1 MSKSLFSN
9 VWIKTLS
16 IALVALCL
24 ALPCRTAFAQGGN
37 AVSLKMKGNLEQVL
51 MAVERQSGHVF
62 LNDNVDLRKTVNADV
77 QDASLTAAL
86 DEILAGTGV
95 HYRISGKNVVISTEP
110 LSEQKAAELV
120 KKLAPVSTAAA
131 LQASSQP
138 VQREEPETE
147 TRQQPAAQQPQ
158 GRQGQARTIS
168 GTLVDETGEPVIGGA
183 VLLKGTTIGA
193 STDIDG
199 NFSFDVP
206 AGSEDRIL
214 EFSSLGYATV
224 EEPLN
229 GRSIFNVTLGEDSEM
244 LEATVVTALGIKR
257 AERSV
262 TYNVQKVSDDAFK
275 VREANM
281 VNSLQGKLA
290 GVQINA
296 TAAGAG
302 SESKVVMRGAKS
314 IANTNNALYVLDGIP
329 LPSLSRTNPGDGWSI
344 YGGANLT
351 GDGISNFNPEDIAE
365 TSALVGPSA
374 AALYGYKAANG
385 ILMLTSRGGEEGL
398 SVSYA
403 NNTTFSSP
411 FMLPQLQTSYGT
423 LPGSYLSWGSK
434 LTEAP
439 SWSVKDFFQ
448 TGFNTQNS
456 VSLSYGKDNSTTYV
470 SASMTDAEGII
481 PNNLYNRKNLT
492 FKHTVDLLDEK
503 LHLSILAMYAKVA
516 EQNQLAGG
524 EYYNPIVPLYL
535 MSPGDDLAKYQ
546 TYERYNTERDFKTQY
561 WPSYAADFSMQN
573 PFWVINR
580 NLRTADKERYLLG
593 ATIGY
598 DITDWMDVQVRGRM
612 DSNTTLSE
620 MKNYASTNGLFAG
633 YFGRYYSDLYRTRQT
648 YVDALLNIHKQ
659 FADNIWQINA
669 TLGASVETYTDRAN
683 YTRGDLQKVANL
695 FTMNNM
701 DTSKG
706 LWRESINDQTQSVF
720 GTFQLGFRNWLFLD
734 LTARN
739 DWDSRMTDPDG
750 NVKSIFYPSVGL
762 SAILTDAFGIRSDV
776 LTFAKVRASY
786 AEVGNAPMRYITG
799 PKYYAVSSG
808 GVTSSTT
815 WGVSEDFEPERTKS
829 FEAGLDLRLFT
840 GKLTFSGT
848 YYQSQTYNQVFT
860 PEVSGLETLYINAG
874 RVDNKGVELSLG
886 FNQDLGQVRWN
897 SNLIYSRNINKI
909 VKMLDAEYEGKRYV
923 STALSVG
930 GSNGARMWLTE
941 GGAIGDL
948 YVSRLLTD
956 EHGYIFVSNAE
967 SGNIV
972 VPAEN
977 KGTLE
982 TMMYAGNV
990 NPSWTGSWRNSFSW
1004 KGLTASAM
1012 LTARV
1017 GGIGVSLTEAA
1028 LDTYGMSKRT
1038 EEARD
1043 NGGALVN
1050 GVRIPAEPFYTTI
1063 GGQANNAIG
1072 SFYTYSMTNVRLSEV
1087 SLGYDIPVNNWVS
1100 WIKGLNVSVIGRNLL
1115 MLYCKAPFDPE
1126 VISGAGNYS
1135 AGIDY
1140 FMVPSTRN
1148 LGFSAKIT
1156 F

>member
-16 IALVALCL
+16 IAFVALCL
-24 ALPCRTAFAQGGN
+24 ALPCGTAYAQGGES
-37 AVSLKMKGNLEQVL
+37 VTLKMRGNLEQVL

-62 LNDNVDLRKTVNADV
+62 LNDNVDLRKTVSADV
-77 QDASLTAAL
+77 QGQSLSSAL

-95 HYRISGKNVVISTEP
+95 YYRISGGNVVISTEP

-120 KKLAPVSTAAA
+120 KKLAPVSSTAAT
-131 LQASSQP
+131 QAASQP
-138 VQREEPETE
+138 AQREEPKPET
-147 TRQQPAAQQPQ
+147 QPQQPQ

-168 GTLVDETGEPVIGGA
+168 GTIVDEFGEPVIGGA

-262 TYNVQKVSDDAFK
+262 TYNVQKVSDEAFA

-290 GVQINA
+290 GVQVNS

-302 SESKVVMRGAKS
+302 AESKVVMRGAKS
-314 IANTNNALYVLDGIP
+314 IASSNNALYVLDGIP
-329 LPSLSRTNPGDGWSI
+329 LPTLSRTNPGDSWNI
-344 YGGANLT
+344 YAGAGLT

-374 AALYGYKAANG
+374 AALYGSKAANG
-385 ILMLTSRGGEEGL
+385 ILMLTSRGGQEGI

-403 NNTTFSSP
+403 NNTSFSTP
-411 FMLPQLQTSYGT
+411 VMLPELQTTYG
-423 LPGSYLSWGSK
+423 SAANSFKSWGSK
-434 LTEAP
+434 LTAEP
-439 SWSVKDFFQ
+439 SWNIRDFFQ

-456 VSLSYGKDNSTTYV
+456 VALSMGGENYTTYL
-470 SASMTDAEGII
+470 SASMTKAEGII
-481 PNNLYNRKNLT
+481 PNNTYGRQNLT
-492 FKHTVDLLDEK
+492 AKHTADLLDDRFHVS
-503 LHLSILAMYAKVA
+503 LLGMYITVD

-524 EYYNPIVPLYL
+524 QYYNPLVPLYL
-535 MSPGDDLAKYQ
+535 MSPGDDLSKYQ
-546 TYERYNTERDFKTQY
+546 TYERHDVVRNFKTQY
-561 WPSYAADFSMQN
+561 WPDYASDFAMQN

-580 NLRTADKERYLLG
+580 NMTTATKDRILLG
-593 ATIGY
+593 GTLGY
-598 DITDWMDVQVRGRM
+598 DIADWIDIQVRGRI
-612 DSNTTLSE
+612 DSNNTVSE

-633 YFGRYYSDLYRTRQT
+633 KFGRYYYDTYKTRQT
-648 YVDALLNIHKQ
+648 YADALLNIHKQ

-669 TLGASVETYTDRAN
+669 VLGAAVETYKDAAVF
-683 YTRGDLQKVANL
+683 TRGDLQKIANL

-739 DWDSRMTDPDG
+739 DWDSRLTNPEG
-750 NVKSIFYPSVGL
+750 KVKSIFYPSVGL
-762 SAILTDAFGIRSDV
+762 SAILTDAFNVHSDF

-786 AEVGNAPMRYITG
+786 AEVGNAPMRYIVG
-799 PKYYAVSSG
+799 PKYYEVSSG
-808 GVTSSTT
+808 GTAATRS
-815 WGVSEDFEPERTKS
+815 WGVADDFEPERTKS
-829 FEAGLDLRLFT
+829 FEAGIDLRLFS
-840 GKLTFSGT
+840 GKLTFAGT
-848 YYQSQTYNQVFT
+848 YYNSRTFNQVFT
-860 PEVSGLETLYINAG
+860 PTVSGYSTFYVNAG

-886 FNQDLGQVRWN
+886 FNQDLGQVHWT

-909 VKMLDAEYEGKRYV
+909 VKMLDTEINGRRYV
-923 STALSVG
+923 SSSLNVG
-930 GSNGARMWLTE
+930 GVDGAKFWLTE
-941 GGAIGDL
+941 GGRIGDI
-948 YVSRLLTD
+948 YVSTLKTD

-977 KGTLE
+977 KGTIE

-990 NPSWTGSWRNSFSW
+990 NPSWTGSWRNAFSW
-1004 KGLTASAM
+1004 KGLSASAM
-1012 LTARV
+1012 VTARV
-1017 GGIGVSLTEAA
+1017 GGVGVSITEAA
-1028 LDTYGMSKRT
+1028 FDSYGMSKRT

-1063 GGQANNAIG
+1063 GGQGDKAIG

-1087 SLGYDIPVNNWVS
+1087 TLGYDIPIGNWLNWV
-1100 WIKGLNVSVIGRNLL
+1100 KGLNVSVVGRNLL
-1115 MLYCKAPFDPE
+1115 MIYCKSPFDPE
-1126 VISGAGNYS
+1126 LIQGAGNYS
-1135 AGIDY
+1135 SGIDY

-1148 LGFSAKIT
+1148 IGFSAKIT

>member
-16 IALVALCL
+16 IACVALCM
-24 ALPCRTAFAQGGN
+24 ALPSGKAYAQGGES
-37 AVSLKMKGNLEQVL
+37 VTLKMRGNLEQVL

-62 LNDNVDLRKTVNADV
+62 LNDNVDLRKTVSADV
-77 QDASLTAAL
+77 QGQSLTAAL

-95 HYRISGKNVVISTEP
+95 YYRVSGGNVVISTEP

-120 KKLAPVSTAAA
+120 KKLAPVSSTAAT
-131 LQASSQP
+131 QAASQP
-138 VQREEPETE
+138 AQREEPKPET
-147 TRQQPAAQQPQ
+147 QPQQPQ

-168 GTLVDETGEPVIGGA
+168 GTLVDEFGEPVIGGA

-199 NFSFDVP
+199 RFSFDVP

-290 GVQINA
+290 GVQINT

-329 LPSLSRTNPGDGWSI
+329 LPSLSRTEPGDSWSI
-344 YGGANLT
+344 YGGATLT

-374 AALYGYKAANG
+374 AALYGYRAQNG
-385 ILMLTSRGGEEGL
+385 ILMLTSRGGEEGF

-403 NNTTFSSP
+403 NNTSFSSP
-411 FMLPQLQTSYGT
+411 FMLPQLQRTYGNT
-423 LPGSYLSWGSK
+423 AGSYLSWGSK
-434 LTEAP
+434 LTGEP
-439 SWSVKDFFQ
+439 SWSIRDFFQ
-448 TGFNTQNS
+448 TGYNTQNS
-456 VSLSYGKDNSTTYV
+456 LSVSYGKENMTTYV
-470 SASMTDAEGII
+470 SASMTDSEGII

-492 FKHTVDLLDEK
+492 FKHTADLLNEK
-503 LHLSILAMYAKVA
+503 LHFSILAMYAEIA

-524 EYYNPIVPLYL
+524 EYYNPLVPLYL
-535 MSPGDDLAKYQ
+535 MSPADDLSKYQ
-546 TYERYNTERDFKTQY
+546 TYERYNTERGFMTQY
-561 WPSYAADFSMQN
+561 WPSYASDFSMQN

-580 NLRTADKERYLLG
+580 NLRTADKKRFLLG
-593 ATIGY
+593 GSIGY
-598 DITDWMDVQVRGRM
+598 DITDWLDVQVRGRM
-612 DSNTTLSE
+612 DNNTTLSE

-633 YFGRYYSDLYRTRQT
+633 YFGRYYSDIYRTQVT
-648 YVDALLNIHKQ
+648 YADALLNVHKQ

-669 TLGASVETYTDRAN
+669 TVGASVETNIDRVN
-683 YTRGDLQKVANL
+683 YTRGDLLKVANL

-706 LWRESINDQTQSVF
+706 LSRTSINDQTQSVF

-739 DWDSRMTDPDG
+739 DWDSRMTDADG

-762 SAILTDAFGIRSDV
+762 SAILTDAFNVHSDF
-776 LTFAKVRASY
+776 LSFAKVRASY
-786 AEVGNAPMRYITG
+786 AEVGNAPMRFITG
-799 PKYYAVSSG
+799 PKYYDVSSG

-815 WGVSEDFEPERTKS
+815 WGISEDFEPERTKS
-829 FEAGLDLRLFT
+829 FEAGLDLRLFS
-840 GKLTFSGT
+840 GKLTFAGT

-874 RVDNKGVELSLG
+874 RVDNKGIELSLG
-886 FNQDLGQVRWN
+886 FTQDLGQVRWN

-909 VKMLDAEYEGKRYV
+909 VKMLDNVEFEGKLYN

-990 NPSWTGSWRNSFSW
+990 NPSWTGSWRNAFSW

-1012 LTARV
+1012 VTARV
-1017 GGIGVSLTEAA
+1017 GGVGVSLTEAA

-1050 GVRIPAEPFYTTI
+1050 GVRIPAQPFYTTI

-1087 SLGYDIPVNNWVS
+1087 SLGYDIPVNNWLS
-1100 WIKGLNVSVIGRNLL
+1100 WIKGLNVSVVGRNLL